1 MVTNR
6 CLVLVVSAVTIA
18 LAGDVAVA
26 EDDDG
31 SPAFNMFGF
40 RMSIGALPVD
50 GARATTFALGLGVE
64 HPAFGRTRVFGEAEW
79 LWLMHQDEREM
90 DSVAIRPERHGNGH
104 RVSVGLRRELVAKN
118 AGGRVR
124 MFIDAE
130 LGGSLALTNDN
141 AVGFA
146 VVPGGLAGLRL
157 GYDIY
162 SRADSSP
169 SQTFEAELLVRAI
182 AVQDG
187 VGFMTGV
194 GMLWGN

>member
-1 MVTNR
+1 M
-6 CLVLVVSAVTIA
+6 VSAVTAVA
-18 LAGDVAVA
+18 LAGDVAIA
-26 EDDDG
+26 DDDDDDG

-64 HPAFGRTRVFGEAEW
+64 HPAFGKTRVFGEAEW
-79 LWLMHQDEREM
+79 LWLMQQGEREM
-90 DSVAIRPERHGNGH
+90 DSVPIRPTRHGNGH

-118 AGGRVR
+118 AGRRVR

-182 AVQDG
+182 AVPDG